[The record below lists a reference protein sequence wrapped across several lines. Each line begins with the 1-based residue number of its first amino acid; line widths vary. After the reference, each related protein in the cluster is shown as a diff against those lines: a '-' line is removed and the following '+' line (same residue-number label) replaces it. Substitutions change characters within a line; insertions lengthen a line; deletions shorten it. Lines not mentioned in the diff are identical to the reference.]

1 MVDRYR
7 LGVDIGGTFT
17 DFVLLNEASG
27 AVEILKIP
35 TTPRAPADAVA
46 DGVRILSRRLTI
58 DPAVIDYFVH
68 GTTLAVNTLIE
79 RSGSPVGLLVTSG
92 LEDILEI
99 RRLRLPDPQNF
110 FTDPPAPLAPREM
123 VRGIDERLG
132 PSGGVERAL
141 DVEDAEAK
149 AAELVAA
156 GCRALAI
163 CFLHAYAN
171 DEHEAAVKRRIEAR
185 FPGLFV
191 CTSSDVWPQRREYE
205 RSLLTTI
212 NAHVGERMRTYFRS
226 LEHDLRALGV
236 ASPILST
243 KSNGGVMTAR
253 TAGERSVET
262 LFSGPSSGV
271 IGAHW
276 VAAQAG
282 FPRVITFDM
291 GGTSADVSVITDR
304 PSYSSEAQAGDFP
317 ILMPSIDIKSVGA
330 GGGSIAWIDRSGVLK
345 VGPHSAGSEPGPA
358 CYGRGGTEPTITDAY
373 LTMGWLNPA
382 RFAGGGVPLDPAAA
396 RGALTTLGR
405 RLGMEAEEI
414 AWAIAEVAT
423 ANMYARF
430 TPFLTSRG
438 VNAEEYAVV
447 AYGGAGPTHVCLL
460 AQELGLS
467 RVLIPRIPGA
477 LCALGCLVA
486 DLRADFVRVLDARCA
501 GLSPAAL
508 EASFQMLETEAHA
521 WLEREGLAVT
531 AHRFERSADMRY
543 VGQSFELTAPLPDR
557 IDGSLDPVLEAFYRV
572 YHDVYGYVD
581 REAPVEIVD
590 LRMQVV
596 GVTPKPASL
605 DAPPAAGPR
614 AAAPAAAR
622 PIYWNGQ
629 MVEAAVYQRAAL
641 QAGDRLTG
649 PALIE
654 QDDTTTIVPAG
665 FSAAVD
671 AQLNVIME
679 RRAR

>member
-17 DFVLLNEASG
+17 DFALLNEASG
-27 AVEILKIP
+27 AVDVLKIP

-46 DGVRILSRRLTI
+46 DGVRILARRL
-58 DPAVIDYFVH
+58 AVDAASIDYFVH

-79 RSGSPVGLLVTSG
+79 RSGSPVGLLVTRG

-99 RRLRLPDPQNF
+99 RRLRLPEPQNF
-110 FTDPPAPLAPREM
+110 FTDPPTPLSPREM

-132 PSGGVERAL
+132 PTGAVERAVDL
-141 DVEDAEAK
+141 EAAEAR

-156 GCRALAI
+156 GCRAVAI

-171 DEHEAAVKRRIEAR
+171 GAHEAAVKRRVEAR
-185 FPGLFV
+185 FPDVFV
-191 CTSSDVWPQRREYE
+191 CASSEVWPQRREYE
-205 RSLLTTI
+205 RALLTTI

-226 LEHDLRALGV
+226 LERDLRALGV

-282 FPRVITFDM
+282 LPRVITFDM
-291 GGTSADVSVITDR
+291 GGTSADVSVITDG
-304 PSYSSEAQAGDFP
+304 PTYSSEAQAGDFP

-345 VGPHSAGSEPGPA
+345 VGPHSAGAEPGPA

-373 LTMGWLNPA
+373 LAMGWLNPA
-382 RFAGGGVPLDPAAA
+382 RFAGGGVALDPRTAAD
-396 RGALTTLGR
+396 ALGGLGR
-405 RLGMEAEEI
+405 RLRMEVQDV

-447 AYGGAGPTHVCLL
+447 AFGGAGPTHACLL
-460 AQELGLS
+460 ARELGLG
-467 RVLIPRIPGA
+467 RVLIPRVPGA

-486 DLRADFVRVLDARCA
+486 DLRADFVRVLGARCDA
-501 GLSPAAL
+501 LTPDAL
-508 EASFQMLETEAHA
+508 EGAFQALEKEARG

-543 VGQSFELTAPLPDR
+543 VGQSFELTAPLPER
-557 IDGSLDPVLEAFYRV
+557 VGGSLDAVLEAFYRA
-572 YHDVYGYVD
+572 YRDVYGYVD
-581 REAPVEIVD
+581 REAPVEIIDV
-590 LRMQVV
+590 RMQVV
-596 GVTPKPASL
+596 GVTPKPSAA
-605 DAPPAAGPR
+605 APPASGERVAGAPGTR
-614 AAAPAAAR
+614 PVYWGGGTLAAA
-622 PIYWNGQ
+622 
-629 MVEAAVYQRAAL
+629 VHQRGAL
-641 QAGDRLTG
+641 CVGDRVGG
-649 PALIE
+649 PAVIE
-654 QDDTTTIVPAG
+654 QDDTTTIIPPG
-665 FSAAVD
+665 FGAQVD
-671 AQLNVIME
+671 ARLNLIVE
-679 RRAR
+679 AHPE